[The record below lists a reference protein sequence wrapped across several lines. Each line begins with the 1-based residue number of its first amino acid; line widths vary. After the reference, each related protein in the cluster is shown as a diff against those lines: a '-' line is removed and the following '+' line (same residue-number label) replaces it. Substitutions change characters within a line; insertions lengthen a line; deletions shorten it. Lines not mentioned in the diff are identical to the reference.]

1 MCSNNKVRFIFTI
14 GESTGYRIIK
24 ELVKNKSIHTK
35 AIISSSRNYDNLIK
49 DICKKKNIPFFNKQN
64 FKNKILIIKNIAMEC
79 DYLFSIYSSIIIPE
93 EILLSLNKYSI
104 NLHPG
109 SLPYYAGKNCV
120 SGAIYNNETDF
131 GITIHKMTKE
141 IDAGD
146 IIFTKRV
153 RINKNDTAFS
163 LMEKLKL
170 VSIKSV
176 NEFLKKTNNL
186 TKVKSIKNNIK
197 KRKKFPKY
205 IPNNGLV
212 SAYMS
217 FDVLEKIYRASY
229 FGPHESPWG
238 NIKFKYKSKIYKIRK
253 MIKIKKINDDY
264 GIKKVD
270 KNSYKLNNKR
280 FTYILY
286 I

>member
-1 MCSNNKVRFIFTI
+1 MHSNNKVRFIFII

-24 ELVKNKSIHTK
+24 ELVKNKSIHAK
-35 AIISSSRNYDNLIK
+35 AIISSSKNYDGLIK

-64 FKNKILIIKNIAMEC
+64 FKNKILIIKNVATEC
-79 DYLFSIYSSIIIPE
+79 DYLFSLYSSIIIPE
-93 EILLSLNKYSI
+93 EILSSLNEHSI

-109 SLPYYAGKNCV
+109 LLPYYAGKNCV

-146 IIFTKRV
+146 IIFTKKV
-153 RINKNDTAFS
+153 RINKNDTSFS

-170 VSIKSV
+170 VSIQSV

-186 TKVKSIKNNIK
+186 AKVKSIKNNIK
-197 KRKKFPKY
+197 KRKKFPRY
-205 IPNNGLV
+205 IPKNGLI

-217 FDVLEKIYRASY
+217 FDVLERTYRASY
-229 FGPHESPWG
+229 FGPYESPWG
-238 NIKFKYKSKIYKIRK
+238 NIKFKYKSKTYKIRK
-253 MIKIKKINDDY
+253 MTKIKKINDDY

-270 KNSYKLNNKR
+270 KNSYKLNNKH